1 MGYISDMLSN
11 VSKSLPPLDLHFL
24 LQNGTNLC
32 SLLHV
37 RDRRYRRHIG
47 VRRCSYPAG
56 TASSIL
62 VTNQQ
67 FARNAR
73 RKNERANSMEAS
85 YQNTPQYQ
93 RFAGAICQRLA
104 AVGLREAARNG
115 GGSLSPNV
123 SLQLESLGRTL
134 SVSPETF
141 TLTGAFDMWHE
152 LVILQYLADGDGC
165 APAGAWMGLSDFS
178 EGGLIRGT
186 SFDAEIRQNAARQFS
201 GFSQQDLNRAC
212 QAIGGAE
219 SGSSADVAFT
229 FMLAP
234 HLPLLA
240 YIWLG
245 DDEFPASAKVLVD
258 ANAEHY
264 LGVEAAG
271 TAASMLIDM
280 LGRELRKA

>member
-1 MGYISDMLSN
+1 
-11 VSKSLPPLDLHFL
+11 
-24 LQNGTNLC
+24 
-32 SLLHV
+32 
-37 RDRRYRRHIG
+37 
-47 VRRCSYPAG
+47 
-56 TASSIL
+56 
-62 VTNQQ
+62 
-67 FARNAR
+67 
-73 RKNERANSMEAS
+73 MEAS

-104 AVGLREAARNG
+104 AVGLQKTAQNG
-115 GGSLSPNV
+115 GGSLSPNG

-134 SVSPETF
+134 SVSSETF

-165 APAGAWMGLSDFS
+165 APAGTWMGLSDFS

-186 SFDAEIRQNAARQFS
+186 SFDAEIRQNAAQQLS
-201 GFSQQDLNRAC
+201 GFSRQDLIRVC
-212 QAIGGAE
+212 QAIGGME
-219 SGSSADVAFT
+219 SESSADVTFA

-240 YIWLG
+240 YIWLS
-245 DDEFPASAKVLVD
+245 DDEFPASVKVLVD

-271 TAASMLIDM
+271 TAASMLVDM
-280 LGRELRKA
+280 LGCELRKA

>member
-1 MGYISDMLSN
+1 
-11 VSKSLPPLDLHFL
+11 
-24 LQNGTNLC
+24 
-32 SLLHV
+32 
-37 RDRRYRRHIG
+37 
-47 VRRCSYPAG
+47 
-56 TASSIL
+56 
-62 VTNQQ
+62 
-67 FARNAR
+67 
-73 RKNERANSMEAS
+73 
-85 YQNTPQYQ
+85 
-93 RFAGAICQRLA
+93 
-104 AVGLREAARNG
+104 
-115 GGSLSPNV
+115 
-123 SLQLESLGRTL
+123 
-134 SVSPETF
+134 
-141 TLTGAFDMWHE
+141 
-152 LVILQYLADGDGC
+152 
-165 APAGAWMGLSDFS
+165 MGLSDFS